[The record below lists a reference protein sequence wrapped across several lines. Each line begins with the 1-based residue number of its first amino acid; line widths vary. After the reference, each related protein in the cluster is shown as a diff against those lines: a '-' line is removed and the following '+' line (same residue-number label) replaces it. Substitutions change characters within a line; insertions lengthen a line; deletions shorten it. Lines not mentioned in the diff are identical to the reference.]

1 MTGKIYLKPTK
12 ALEFIEIDFLITP
25 TGASFENI

>member
-1 MTGKIYLKPTK
+1 LKPTK